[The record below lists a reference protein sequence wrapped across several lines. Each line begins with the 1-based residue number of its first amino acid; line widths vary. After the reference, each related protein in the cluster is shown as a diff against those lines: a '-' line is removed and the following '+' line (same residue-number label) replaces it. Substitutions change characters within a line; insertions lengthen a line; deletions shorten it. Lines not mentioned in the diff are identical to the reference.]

1 MYVDIVSLL
10 MFAFA
15 TIFSPGPNTISSA
28 SMGLS
33 FGYRRSFKY
42 MLGIAVGFFLIM
54 LSCSLLSAFIQT
66 YLPKMVVF
74 LSYVGSIYIFY
85 LAYHTFISG
94 YSFTE
99 GESNPLGFV
108 RGFVLQVVN
117 PKVIILG
124 LTVYTTFL
132 LPMPHSWFN
141 LIFSA
146 LGFTM
151 LCFTAVSAW
160 AKFGSLIGEVM
171 KKERPRKIINT
182 ILALSL
188 CYVAI
193 KMVMQV
199 SL

>member
-85 LAYHTFISG
+85 LTYHTFISG

-182 ILALSL
+182 ILSLSL

>member
-1 MYVDIVSLL
+1 
-10 MFAFA
+10 
-15 TIFSPGPNTISSA
+15 
-28 SMGLS
+28 MGLS

-85 LAYHTFISG
+85 LTYHTFISG

-182 ILALSL
+182 ILSLSL